1 MVFSANN
8 SLSNAELFHANA
20 ELTSTTLT
28 TLLAGT
34 ANRFTYIT
42 GMTITATSTSNGSNA
57 VALYDESTLVSTW
70 NFDGNGRGIAI
81 CCNFDCPI
89 KADALGNDFKVQ
101 AAAAPTGFVANIFIT
116 GFKAGN

>member
-20 ELTSTTLT
+20 NLTDTTLT
-28 TLLAGT
+28 TLIAGT
-34 ANRFTYIT
+34 ADRFTYIT
-42 GMTITATSTSNGSNA
+42 GLTVTATSTSNGANA
-57 VALYDESTLVSTW
+57 IALYDESTLVNTW
-70 NFDGNGRGIAI
+70 NFDGNGGGIAI

-101 AAAAPTGFVANIFIT
+101 AAADPTGFVANVFVT
-116 GFKAGN
+116 GIKAGN